1 MPLKNHRRDVGER
14 LHTPHGGMI
23 SIHGLLRGGAN
34 DDFLRGF
41 VH

>member
-14 LHTPHGGMI
+14 LHIPHGGMI

-41 VH
+41 VN